1 MRLLSKPKWPVKGG
15 GGGRVLCD
23 QKGCGQVVRG
33 DQRGCGH
40 VVRVWSC
47 GEGDQRG
54 CHHVVRVIRE
64 GAIMW

>member
-1 MRLLSKPKWPVKGG
+1 M
-15 GGGRVLCD
+15 
-23 QKGCGQVVRG
+23 VRG

-54 CHHVVRVIRE
+54 CHHVGRVIRE
-64 GAIMW
+64 GVVM